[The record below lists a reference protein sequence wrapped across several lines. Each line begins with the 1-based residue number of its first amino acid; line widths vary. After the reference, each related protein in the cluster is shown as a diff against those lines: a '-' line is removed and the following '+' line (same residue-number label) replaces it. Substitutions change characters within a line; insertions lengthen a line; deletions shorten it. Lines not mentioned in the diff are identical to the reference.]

1 MQPLFIQIPSR
12 ADAPLHWWSPAIG
25 GGQAEHGR
33 GPLQALADVVPGR
46 HIVLLLPTEQILLSE
61 LVLETRSRRQ
71 LMRAA
76 PYALEEELAAP
87 VESLHFAL
95 GTTQAGRT
103 PVAAVDAQTLSGWI
117 ADIGALGAQPRSAV
131 PDALALPLEAD
142 HWTVL
147 IEDERALVRTGP
159 AGGFACER
167 ENLKAW
173 IEAALAETDEA
184 SRPEALR
191 VWTAGAEAPALDD
204 LGPTIQLGA
213 VETPLLGLLAGKAL
227 PAALELLQ
235 GPYSYRDSR
244 RRALRPWYAAAAV
257 LVASV
262 LLAFT
267 VQGIEWARLGGQV
280 DALDARITQVYQQT
294 FPGSRVQDA
303 RAQMQIALRGLETGV
318 GGSAFFELLDALSR
332 ELSGRSEVTLTAL
345 DYRGA
350 RLDADLRAASPQVLD
365 ALRQR
370 LAATGLRAELQ
381 GISTAGDVATAQ
393 LRLSRAGT

>member
-1 MQPLFIQIPSR
+1 
-12 ADAPLHWWSPAIG
+12 
-25 GGQAEHGR
+25 
-33 GPLQALADVVPGR
+33 
-46 HIVLLLPTEQILLSE
+46 VLLLPTEQILLSE

-213 VETPLLGLLAGKAL
+213 VETPLLGLLASKAL